1 MKTKYFFIS
10 TLLILAISCNQKVDR
25 TEDDF
30 SNAPE
35 ETTEELKADT
45 NSYFPK
51 HEEFVQHILDNRL
64 RKHDFEY
71 VVENCRHHELFPVDG
86 LQEIVAY
93 SDKNYPKSVSPTY
106 YEHFTLFC
114 LRYSTADQAKVNFD
128 NFYLTT
134 QLDTS
139 KFDVVEQSLI
149 EKQQQ
154 IIAASKPGGLIVQEN
169 EWIYSL
175 VETCRET
182 PIGGNWV
189 DYENLFL
196 SYIGHKKDSITVL
209 NADCGNMTYK
219 KEKRTTHNRVDGSA
233 PVS

>member
-1 MKTKYFFIS
+1 MKTRHFFI
-10 TLLILAISCNQKVDR
+10 LALFLVTVSCNRHVDKVESDYSNN
-25 TEDDF
+25 TEKTAKEIRKDSSSD
-30 SNAPE
+30 S
-35 ETTEELKADT
+35 
-45 NSYFPK
+45 PK
-51 HEEFVQHILDNRL
+51 HEDFVRYVLKDKARE
-64 RKHDFEY
+64 HDFEY
-71 VVENCRHHELFPVDG
+71 VIENCRHYELFPIDG

-93 SDKNYPKSVSPTY
+93 SDKNYPKNVPPTY

-114 LRYSTADQAKVNFD
+114 LRYSTADQAKLNFD

-139 KFDVVEQSLI
+139 KYDAVEQSLI
-149 EKQQQ
+149 EKHDM

-196 SYIGHKKDSITVL
+196 SYLAKEHTDTLIVL
-209 NADCGNMTYK
+209 NADCGKMNYR
-219 KEKRTTHNRVDGSA
+219 KEKRTTHNK
-233 PVS
+233 

>member
-219 KEKRTTHNRVDGSA
+219 KEKRTTHNNGYNQ
-233 PVS
+233 

>member
-1 MKTKYFFIS
+1 MKTKYFYIS
-10 TLLILAISCNQKVDR
+10 TLLLLVISCGQKVDR
-25 TEDDF
+25 TADDT
-30 SNAPE
+30 SHAAEGP
-35 ETTEELKADT
+35 TEEIKTDS
-45 NSYFPK
+45 NSYLPR
-51 HEEFVQHILDNRL
+51 HEEFIQHILDNRL

-71 VVENCRHHELFPVDG
+71 VIENCRHHELFPVDG

-93 SDKNYPKSVSPTY
+93 SDKNYPKNVSPTY

-114 LRYSTADQAKVNFD
+114 LRYSTDDQAKRNFD
-128 NFYLTT
+128 NFYLTI

-139 KFDVVEQSLI
+139 KYDVVEQSMI
-149 EKQQQ
+149 EKHNM

-196 SYIGHKKDSITVL
+196 SYIVHKKDSITVL
-209 NADCGNMTYK
+209 NADCGKMTYK
-219 KEKRTTHNRVDGSA
+219 KEKRTTHNNGYNQ
-233 PVS
+233 